1 MVIDIK
7 TKTLFLSLWDKL
19 VYLNCFSLK
28 FLDLK
33 VYDLNLTIEILHI
46 PNFIKKIIQVIKKI
60 KNSTNKK

>member
-1 MVIDIK
+1 MVIEI
-7 TKTLFLSLWDKL
+7 TNTLFLSLWDKL

-28 FLDLK
+28 FLNLK